1 MKKYISFLSLAVLS
15 LIQSLQSFEIFNSE
29 LYMAEL
35 NNQNIKLFF
44 FNRCIKI
51 NNNVRLIKEIE
62 IKYETKRDKQHW
74 KE

>member
-1 MKKYISFLSLAVLS
+1 
-15 LIQSLQSFEIFNSE
+15 
-29 LYMAEL
+29 MAEL
-35 NNQNIKLFF
+35 NNQNIKLFL